1 MKLYPISVQLVS
13 FTNIKGLILGKC
25 NSGHQK
31 CHYEFTNVT
40 LIGLSKKSMTSLWVN
55 FGRREK
61 WIPKRG
67 ILLIVTSFYARV

>member
-25 NSGHQK
+25 KSGHQK

-40 LIGLSKKSMTSLWVN
+40 LIGSSKKSMTSLWVILEE
-55 FGRREK
+55 EK
-61 WIPKRG
+61 SGYQRG
-67 ILLIVTSFYARV
+67 EFS